1 MGYESRAMP
10 EHFDVLIVGAGL
22 SGIGAAR
29 QLQMNCPGKSFAILE
44 GREALGGTWDLFRYP
59 GIRSDSDMHTMG
71 FSFRPW
77 TGERSIAPGDQIL
90 TYLKETA
97 AEYGI
102 DRHIRYSHRV
112 KEVRWSSV
120 DAQWTVVTRVGTEGE
135 RTLYTCSFLF
145 MCTGYYNYEKG
156 NTPEFPGV
164 DQFRG
169 RIIHPQQWPQ
179 DLDYAGKQVVIIG
192 SGATAITLV
201 PSMAQTAAH
210 VTMLQRSPTY
220 ILALPGKD
228 ALLGKLRRWLPLR
241 WARNIARWKNIAMN
255 LWFYDIARKKPE
267 KISAAIIAGAKKRL
281 GPDVDAGVHFTPNY
295 KPFDQR
301 VCVAPDGDIFESL
314 RKGEA
319 SIVTDKIERFTET
332 GILLASGKELPAD
345 LIVTATGLKLELL
358 SGLQIFVDD
367 QAVSLAKTYNYRG
380 TMFSGIPNF
389 ALTVG
394 YTNLPWTLKAELV
407 SKFVCRVINYM
418 DRRKFRSAVPKPGA
432 DIGDQPLM
440 NLQSGYVQRELENLP
455 RQGTKTPWALR
466 SYPHDRMNLYYS
478 KVDDGSLEFSR

>member
-1 MGYESRAMP
+1 MP

-29 QLQMNCPGKSFAILE
+29 QLQINCPRKTFAILE
-44 GREALGGTWDLFRYP
+44 GRENLGGTWDLFRYP
-59 GIRSDSDMHTMG
+59 GIRSDSDMHTMA

-77 TGERSIAPGDQIL
+77 TGERSIAPGDEIL

-97 AEYGI
+97 EEYGI
-102 DRHIRYSHRV
+102 TDHIRYSQGV
-112 KEVRWSSV
+112 KEVRWSS
-120 DAQWTVVTRVGTEGE
+120 ANARWTVIAEAGPNHEPTI
-135 RTLYTCSFLF
+135 YTCSFLF

-156 NTPEFPGV
+156 NTPTFPGA

-179 DLDYAGKQVVIIG
+179 DLNYTGKQVVIIG

-201 PSMAQTAAH
+201 PAMAKTAGH

-220 ILALPGKD
+220 ILALPGRD
-228 ALLGKLRRWLPLR
+228 VLLAKLRRWMPVH
-241 WARNIARWKNIAMN
+241 WARNAARWKNIAMN
-255 LWFYDIARKKPE
+255 LWFYSIARKKPE
-267 KISAAIIAGAKKRL
+267 KISAAIVNGARQRV
-281 GPDVDAGVHFTPNY
+281 GPDVDAAVHFTPAY

-301 VCVAPDGDIFESL
+301 VCIAPDGDIFESL
-314 RKGEA
+314 RNGEA
-319 SIVTDKIERFTET
+319 SIVTDTIERFTET
-332 GILLASGKELPAD
+332 GILLASGKHLPAD
-345 LIVTATGLKLELL
+345 IIVTATGLKLEIL
-358 SGLQIFVDD
+358 SGIAIVVDD
-367 QAVSLAKTYNYRG
+367 QPIALNRVYNYRG
-380 TMFSGIPNF
+380 TMFSGVPNF

-418 DRRKFRSAVPKPGA
+418 DRHKFRSAVPRPST
-432 DIGDQPLM
+432 DIGDRPLWD
-440 NLQSGYVQRELENLP
+440 LQSGYVQRELPNLP

-466 SYPHDRMNLYYS
+466 SYPHDRMNLHYG
-478 KVDDGSLEFSR
+478 KVNDGELEFTR